1 MEKTYTEKVHYR
13 IVIEGDYTV
22 CNKWEEELDTCAE
35 DLHDRVWEFVAEN
48 IVQYPDNYLWP
59 FRYRKIFVAES
70 WCISRSAQA

>member
-48 IVQYPDNYLWP
+48 IVDYYPPKMELTN
-59 FRYRKIFVAES
+59 FQITEE
-70 WCISRSAQA
+70 